1 MRKIQDPRFKY
12 CGALFLML
20 LNRLQ
25 EVNNEQKKN

>member
-1 MRKIQDPRFKY
+1 MRTIQDPRFKY

-25 EVNNEQKKN
+25 EVNNE